1 MLLGKYLDREV
12 VLVSPESMGTVDL
25 STSVV
30 LVPVDEFSN
39 ALHARHVITQALE
52 RECLAL
58 FVCGLDAERT
68 FAFLIRKQSE
78 LYPTRHTMT
87 RSFVG
92 RTLDCV
98 GDFLTATWP
107 SEDRFEE
114 WSTYTIVVPQLSVLR
129 EPLVQSIRGFLD
141 PSEQ

>member
-1 MLLGKYLDREV
+1 LGKYLDRKV
-12 VLVSPESMGTVDL
+12 VLASPESMGTVDL
-25 STSVV
+25 SNSVV

-39 ALHARHVITQALE
+39 ALHARHAITQALE
-52 RECLAL
+52 KECLAI
-58 FVCGLDAERT
+58 FVCGLDAEQA
-68 FAFLIRKQSE
+68 FDFLIRKQSE
-78 LYPTRHTMT
+78 LHPTRHTMT

-114 WSTYTIVVPQLSVLR
+114 WSSYTIVVPHSSALK